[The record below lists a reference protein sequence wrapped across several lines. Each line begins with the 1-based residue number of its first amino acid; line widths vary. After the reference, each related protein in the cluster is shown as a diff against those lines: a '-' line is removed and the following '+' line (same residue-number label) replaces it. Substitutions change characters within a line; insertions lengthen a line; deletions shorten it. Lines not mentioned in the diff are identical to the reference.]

1 MTNPFLERLQKGV
14 VLCDG
19 AMGTLLYM
27 RGISYQRSFDEQ
39 NISNPNVVLDAH
51 RDYIKAGAE
60 IIETNTFGANAARL
74 KNFGLEDKV
83 REINLKGAKIA
94 REAREIEGKEVFVA
108 GSMGPLG
115 KLLTPLG
122 YLSEIEAVDI
132 FQKQAEALLEGGVDL
147 FMVETFSD
155 IAEIKLAVLAIRN
168 VCKLPIIAS
177 MTFGEDGKTFL
188 GYSAEEAAKE
198 LDQLEVEIIGANCS
212 VGPQNMLDVAR
223 RLRRAT
229 GKMIAIQPNAGLPRF
244 VDGRF
249 VYLSSPE
256 YFAEYAME
264 YLKVGTNIIGGCCGT
279 TPEYTLVLSRM
290 LKNYRSDPTVTGNSQ
305 ISIDEQIKEEK
316 PTPLESDKASDF
328 TKKLGKKFLVSVEVD
343 PPRGINPEKILQNV
357 QRLKDL
363 GVDAI
368 NIADSP
374 MAKVRMSC
382 IALAYLIKE
391 KVGLETILHC
401 TCRDRNLMG
410 LQSDLLG
417 VHALGIY
424 NILAVTGDPPV
435 LGDYPQATA
444 VYDVDSIGL
453 VKIINKLNHGT
464 DWAGNSI
471 GSPTRL
477 CVGVA
482 VNPNAQDL
490 EREIIR
496 FGKKVDAGAVFA
508 FTQPIYDLEILETFL
523 QKVSP
528 IKIPVFLGILPLLNY
543 KHAEFMH
550 NEVPGMNIP
559 QRIRE
564 RLKEAKDRS
573 AEMGITIARE
583 ILDEAKHM
591 VDGVYIM
598 PSFGRFEMVS
608 ELLEGFVMKEKHL

>member
-1 MTNPFLERLQKGV
+1 M
-14 VLCDG
+14 LCDG

-27 RGISYQRSFDEQ
+27 KGVSYHRSFDEQ
-39 NISNPNVVLDAH
+39 NISNPKIVLDVH
-51 RDYIKAGAE
+51 QNYIRAGAE
-60 IIETNTFGANAARL
+60 IIETNTFGANAVRL

-94 REAREIEGKEVFVA
+94 REAREIEGKEVFIA
-108 GSMGPLG
+108 GSVGPLG
-115 KLLTPLG
+115 KLLAPWGDVT
-122 YLSEIEAVDI
+122 ENDAMDVFRE
-132 FQKQAEALLEGGVDL
+132 QAEALLEGGVDL
-147 FMVETFSD
+147 FILETFSD
-155 IAEIKLAVLAIRN
+155 LAEITSAVSAIRDI
-168 VCKLPIIAS
+168 CQLPIIAS
-177 MTFGEDGKTFL
+177 MTFGEDSRTL
-188 GYSAEEAAKE
+188 MGYSAEEVAKALDRLE
-198 LDQLEVEIIGANCS
+198 LEIIGANCS

-229 GKMIAIQPNAGLPRF
+229 NKMIAIQPNAGLPRF

-256 YFAEYAME
+256 YFADYAKE
-264 YLKVGTNIIGGCCGT
+264 YLKVGANIIGGCCGT
-279 TPEYTLVLSRM
+279 TPEYTQALSRM
-290 LKNYRSDPTVTGNSQ
+290 LKNYRSDPTVAENSQ
-305 ISIDEQIKEEK
+305 ISIYDQIKEEK
-316 PTPLESDKASDF
+316 PTPLEGDGPSEF
-328 TKKLGKKFLVSVEVD
+328 NKKLGKKFLVSVEVD

-357 QRLKDL
+357 QRLKEL

-417 VHALGIY
+417 IHALGIY

-453 VKIINKLNHGT
+453 VKIVNKLNHGT

-471 GSPTRL
+471 GSPTCL

-482 VNPNAQDL
+482 VNPNAADMG
-490 EREIIR
+490 REIIR
-496 FGKKVDAGAVFA
+496 FEKKVDAGAAFA
-508 FTQPIYDLEILETFL
+508 FTQPIYDLRILEKFMK
-523 QKVSP
+523 KVPP
-528 IKIPVFLGILPLLNY
+528 IKVPIFLGILPLRNY

-550 NEVPGMNIP
+550 NEVPGMYIP
-559 QRIRE
+559 QKIRD

-573 AEMGITIARE
+573 SEMGIAIARE
-583 ILDEAKHM
+583 ILDEAKQM

-608 ELLEGFVMKEKHL
+608 ELLEGFEIKRKYL